1 MAIGLGD
8 APTWLAAVGT
18 VGALWVALIQIR
30 TERSRRIARDA
41 ADRQERHR
49 SQACLVAAWVGPPE
63 PDPSGRGSGDGPSGR
78 TPIYLLNG
86 SLEPVYTL
94 VASVVF
100 TQGAAPRTTEETLE
114 FFHSREPG
122 TTWSQAPVTTV
133 SILPPGKWMI
143 WIPGTHWAGVMAGRS
158 GAEVAFSDRA
168 GAHWIRRALGK
179 LEELPQPPIEYF
191 QQWQLHG
198 PYALE
203 VPEPAA

>member
-1 MAIGLGD
+1 MASGLGNV
-8 APTWLAAVGT
+8 PTWLAAIGT
-18 VGALWVALIQIR
+18 VGALWVALLQIR

-41 ADRQERHR
+41 TDLEEHHR
-49 SQACLVAAWVGPPE
+49 SQARLVAAWVGPPE
-63 PDPSGRGSGDGPSGR
+63 PHLGGPGSVYGPSGR
-78 TPIYLLNG
+78 TPIYLFNG
-86 SLEPVYTL
+86 SGEPVYTL
-94 VASVVF
+94 VASIVF
-100 TQGAAPRTTEETLE
+100 IQGAAPHTTEKTLE

-133 SILPPGKWMI
+133 SILPPGKWRI

-168 GAHWIRRALGK
+168 GAHWIRRALGT
-179 LEELPQPPIEYF
+179 LEELPQPPFEYF